1 MWIFIE
7 KNSPIISPF
16 CKYLSMTN
24 GEKEESSPLPAD
36 NSSSCVSSGN
46 DVILLPGPYGGVDGV
61 LFYDSNM

>member
-1 MWIFIE
+1 
-7 KNSPIISPF
+7 
-16 CKYLSMTN
+16 MTN